1 MLKYKVTQIAVTGYF
16 LRRAEDKEM
25 LFAFL
30 NWATPVPK
38 MSKNV
43 FKVV

>member
-16 LRRAEDKEM
+16 FRGRVKDKEI

-30 NWATPVPK
+30 NLASPVPK
-38 MSKNV
+38 MGK
-43 FKVV
+43 KL